1 MRKLSLTEWAQI
13 GEVVG
18 MVAVVFSLLMVVY
31 SINQNTT
38 ALRGSNANLIFE
50 RHAEL
55 QALFIADESLSA
67 IVVKKRNSAD
77 ELTATEVIRWEKYT
91 LNLLDIWAMAYERNL
106 EDLLPAHEWRAWNTY
121 FVSTFRAGDEKIS
134 KSRWDDNK
142 DGYGESFW
150 NHVNDALFQRLRH
163 ASGE

>member
-31 SINQNTT
+31 SINQNTI

-91 LNLLDIWAMAYERNL
+91 LNLLDIWAMAYERNF
-106 EDLLPAHEWRAWNTY
+106 EDLLPAHEWTAWNTY

-134 KSRWDDNK
+134 ESRWDDNK

-150 NHVNDALFQRLRH
+150 NHVNDALF
-163 ASGE
+163 

>member
-1 MRKLSLTEWAQI
+1 MRKLSLSEWAQI

-31 SINQNTT
+31 SINQNTI

-55 QALFIADESLSA
+55 QALFIAD
-67 IVVKKRNSAD
+67 
-77 ELTATEVIRWEKYT
+77 
-91 LNLLDIWAMAYERNL
+91 
-106 EDLLPAHEWRAWNTY
+106 
-121 FVSTFRAGDEKIS
+121 DEKIS
-134 KSRWDDNK
+134 ESRWDDNK
-142 DGYGESFW
+142 DSFGESFW